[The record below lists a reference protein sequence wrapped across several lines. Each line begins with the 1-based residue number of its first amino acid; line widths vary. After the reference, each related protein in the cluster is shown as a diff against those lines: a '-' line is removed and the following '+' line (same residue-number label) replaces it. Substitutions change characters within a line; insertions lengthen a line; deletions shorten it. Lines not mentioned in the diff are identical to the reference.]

1 MNAWVNFLSFVVGAL
16 VVFSAGAQATAGTT
30 SDSDTT
36 GLITTD
42 FSNVLSVDQFDPA
55 LGTLNQV
62 TLTVTG
68 RLYGGGVFENLNGSP
83 VDSSMRY
90 ILDQSLDITQGLTAL
105 LGMTKTTDTT
115 LTINVPAYDG
125 TFDYGG
131 TSGYT
136 ETPFD
141 VTDDNVFTYTLTLD
155 LAPFIGT
162 GTVDFDAVADATAT
176 VYPANGVV
184 CGTYSYAQA
193 TIEVVYDYTPV
204 PEPATMCL
212 AGIGAVAL
220 LLRKRKQR

>member
-1 MNAWVNFLSFVVGAL
+1 MSAKINILSFTVAVIVAFGA
-16 VVFSAGAQATAGTT
+16 ACATAATT
-30 SDSDTT
+30 GDSDTT
-36 GLITTD
+36 GLIMTD

-68 RLYGGGVFENLNGSP
+68 RLYGGGKFENFNSSP
-83 VDSSMRY
+83 VDDSMRY

-105 LGMTKTTDTT
+105 LGMDKTTDTT
-115 LTINVPAYDG
+115 LTVNVPAYDG

-131 TSGYT
+131 TSGDT

-141 VTDDNVFTYTLTLD
+141 VTDDDVFTYTLTVD

-162 GTVDFDAVADATAT
+162 GTVNFDAVADATAT
-176 VYPANGVV
+176 IYGANGVV

-193 TIEVVYDYTPV
+193 TVEVVYDYTPI
-204 PEPATMCL
+204 PEPATITL
-212 AGIGAVAL
+212 LGLGALAL
-220 LLRKRKQR
+220 LWRKRR